1 MSGGAAAG
9 AGPRVVVVI
18 ILGGVSKGTRFRP
31 LSLDL
36 PKPLFPLAG
45 MPMIQ
50 HHMEAC
56 VRQLGSALSQIVL
69 MGSFAHD
76 TFSSFIAKTSSEYA
90 VPVTYL
96 REEKELGTAGGLYR
110 FRNELQASSPDL
122 LFVLHCDLCCLFPV
136 WPMLCFQQTGNYPFV
151 MAGTEVAAAEA
162 SLYGNIIADDA
173 TNQVLHWAEKPETFV
188 SNIINCGM
196 YLFTKEVFERLVD
209 VHASRQAMATSPRSH
224 ASLMDEAVEP
234 EVLRMEKDVLMPLAG
249 SGRLFLFRYSG
260 FWCKI
265 SSAEASLRC
274 QELYMGSFREKHQER
289 LGWKGRSGTGPRI
302 VGDVVIHPTAEIS
315 ASARIG
321 PNVSIGAGV
330 RVGEGARVRDSI
342 LLEGVVVKAHACVLR
357 SIIGW
362 NSVIGRWARIEGDG
376 NDDAV
381 RDVTIFG
388 VDVKAGRE
396 IVVRN
401 CIVLPHKTL
410 NQSYHNEILL

>member
-1 MSGGAAAG
+1 
-9 AGPRVVVVI
+9 
-18 ILGGVSKGTRFRP
+18 
-31 LSLDL
+31 
-36 PKPLFPLAG
+36 
-45 MPMIQ
+45 
-50 HHMEAC
+50 
-56 VRQLGSALSQIVL
+56 
-69 MGSFAHD
+69 
-76 TFSSFIAKTSSEYA
+76 
-90 VPVTYL
+90 
-96 REEKELGTAGGLYR
+96 
-110 FRNELQASSPDL
+110 
-122 LFVLHCDLCCLFPV
+122 
-136 WPMLCFQQTGNYPFV
+136 
-151 MAGTEVAAAEA
+151 
-162 SLYGNIIADDA
+162 
-173 TNQVLHWAEKPETFV
+173 
-188 SNIINCGM
+188 
-196 YLFTKEVFERLVD
+196 
-209 VHASRQAMATSPRSH
+209 
-224 ASLMDEAVEP
+224 
-234 EVLRMEKDVLMPLAG
+234 
-249 SGRLFLFRYSG
+249 
-260 FWCKI
+260 
-265 SSAEASLRC
+265 
-274 QELYMGSFREKHQER
+274 MGSFREKHQER

-362 NSVIGRWARIEGDG
+362 NSVIGRWARIEGNG